1 MIRFR
6 LLLAYKSTILLNCS
20 ARVSVG
26 NAIPRTTRQLF
37 YKHYIQAHFFLLFK
51 AKDASFFTQPV
62 GILKRDKI
70 RYALAYRIPLASKI
84 RLVKS

>member
-37 YKHYIQAHFFLLFK
+37 YKHYIQA
-51 AKDASFFTQPV
+51 KDASFFTQPV

-70 RYALAYRIPLASKI
+70 RYALAYRIPLAS
-84 RLVKS
+84 RSVW